1 MQPSDFYIFKIRFS
15 VAPSH
20 FSGDE
25 PLRRGRF
32 PPRYWGGGAEGAGA
46 RRATETEVALSPP
59 IAAVKP
65 GA

>member
-1 MQPSDFYIFKIRFS
+1 MTSTFLKFAFLSLLRTSPEISL
-15 VAPSH
+15 
-20 FSGDE
+20 SGGGAFLPDT
-25 PLRRGRF
+25 GV
-32 PPRYWGGGAEGAGA
+32 GGAEGAGA

>member
-1 MQPSDFYIFKIRFS
+1 MTSTFLKFAFLS
-15 VAPSH
+15 L
-20 FSGDE
+20 
-25 PLRRGRF
+25 LRTSPEISLLGGGAF
-32 PPRYWGGGAEGAGA
+32 LPDTGVGGGAEGAGA